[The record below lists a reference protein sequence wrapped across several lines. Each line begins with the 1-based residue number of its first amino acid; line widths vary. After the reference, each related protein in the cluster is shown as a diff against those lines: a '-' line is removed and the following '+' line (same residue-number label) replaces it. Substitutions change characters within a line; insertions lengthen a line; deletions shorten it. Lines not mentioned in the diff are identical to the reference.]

1 MTNGELKKI
10 IKGMLD
16 KIQDKDK
23 LVKIYTV
30 IKNIQ

>member
-1 MTNGELKKI
+1 MTNEELKKI
-10 IKGMLD
+10 IKSMLD

-30 IKNIQ
+30 IKNI

>member
-1 MTNGELKKI
+1 MTNEELKKI
-10 IKGMLD
+10 IKAMLD

-30 IKNIQ
+30 VKNI

>member
-1 MTNGELKKI
+1 MTNEELKKI
-10 IKGMLD
+10 IKAMLD

-30 IKNIQ
+30 IRNI